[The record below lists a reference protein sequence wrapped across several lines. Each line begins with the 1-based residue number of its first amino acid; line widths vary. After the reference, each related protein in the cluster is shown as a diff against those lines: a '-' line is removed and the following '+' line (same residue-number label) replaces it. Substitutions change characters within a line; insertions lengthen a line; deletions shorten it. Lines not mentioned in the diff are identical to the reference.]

1 MKKRISKYDCAIY
14 FCTKMRLGQMFSN
27 FGNKVMNFGLKVGST
42 LMNVAPKVLRVGGF
56 VTNALS
62 HLPGFIGTAAGWI
75 NRGIN
80 AANNAI
86 SALPNSGFKDK
97 LQSLA
102 EKTSHA
108 VNSGVA
114 KITPAAET
122 AKVIGD
128 QAGAAINAIKQK
140 II

>member
-1 MKKRISKYDCAIY
+1 
-14 FCTKMRLGQMFSN
+14 MRLGQMFSN
-27 FGNKVMNFGLKVGST
+27 FGSKIKNFGLKVGST
-42 LMNVAPKVLRVGGF
+42 LSNIAPKALRVGSFITG
-56 VTNALS
+56 ALS
-62 HLPGFIGTAAGWI
+62 HLPGFIGNAAGLL

-80 AANNAI
+80 AANRAI
-86 SALPNSGFKDK
+86 SALPAGSFKDK

-102 EKTSHA
+102 EKTSNV
-108 VNSGVA
+108 VNTGVA

-128 QAGAAINAIKQK
+128 QTGAALDAIKQK